1 MSEEEAGEQLEA
13 PEVDAVTKLAVEM
26 GYNPSWNGPEDQK
39 KTPDEYI
46 LNTNKALRQASSDVG
61 ELKNQVSG
69 MSKTMEEFTANQA
82 KQLKQALD
90 SQRKRLEE
98 ERSQAVAEGDTEA
111 FHKLDS
117 ELKTLEPT
125 IPTAPA
131 VNARQ
136 QAIEAAERAFE
147 QKHAWYNGKDID
159 SVVMTSDAVN
169 LAISLGRSNPDLPAD
184 ELFKQLEQG
193 MQIKYP
199 EKFASPSNK
208 PTLLSPNTTPPS
220 KPDSVWSQMLQEY
233 PEAKDVFADAVSK
246 GQFEDTA
253 AGKEKYAKLVMEN

>member
-13 PEVDAVTKLAVEM
+13 PSVDAVTELAVKM
-26 GYNPSWNGPEDQK
+26 GFNPDWDGPEDQK

-46 LNTNKALRQASSDVG
+46 LNTNKALRQASSDVSG
-61 ELKNQVSG
+61 LKSQVSD
-69 MSKTMEEFTANQA
+69 MSTTMQEFTASQA

-90 SQRKRLEE
+90 AQRTRLEA
-98 ERSQAVAEGDTEA
+98 ERTQAVAEGDTEA
-111 FHKLDS
+111 FQKLDS

-125 IPTAPA
+125 LPTAPA
-131 VNARQ
+131 VNPRQ

-147 QKHAWYNGKDID
+147 SKHAWYNGKDID

-184 ELFKQLEQG
+184 ELFEQLEQG

-208 PTLLSPNTTPPS
+208 PTLLSPNTTQPS
-220 KPDSVWSQMLQEY
+220 QPDSVWGKMLQEY
-233 PEAKDVFADAVSK
+233 PEAQGVFDNFVEEK
-246 GQFEDTA
+246 RFENTA

>member
-1 MSEEEAGEQLEA
+1 MSEEAEQLES

-26 GYNPSWNGPEDQK
+26 GYNPDWDGPEDQK

-90 SQRKRLEE
+90 SQRTRLEA

-125 IPTAPA
+125 PPTAPA

-136 QAIEAAERAFE
+136 QSIEAAERAFE
-147 QKHAWYNGKDID
+147 SKHAWYNGKDID

-220 KPDSVWSQMLQEY
+220 KPDSVWGQMLQEY